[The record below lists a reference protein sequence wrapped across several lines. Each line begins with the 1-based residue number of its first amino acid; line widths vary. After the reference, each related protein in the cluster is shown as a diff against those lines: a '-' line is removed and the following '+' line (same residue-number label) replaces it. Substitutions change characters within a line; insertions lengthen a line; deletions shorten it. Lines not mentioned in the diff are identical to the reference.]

1 MASAREYSNWSSLSL
16 QLYLLKASEL
26 KTLNYELY
34 LYNCIY
40 ICSYIYKLASKEVAP
55 GVCGLSLLCS
65 RHFCLPWILR
75 FYSTIAPFA
84 TIFLWWGGNNSWK
97 QPSPVKPTPI
107 ILPDTLSDYLFSF
120 LISKLFFLLR
130 CCQCS
135 SHCRRAHPGIFPKQM
150 WAGAAIKHAL
160 HILLE
165 QADICLAI

>member
-1 MASAREYSNWSSLSL
+1 MASAREYGNWSSLFL
-16 QLYLLKASEL
+16 QLYLLKISEQ

-34 LYNCIY
+34 LYNY
-40 ICSYIYKLASKEVAP
+40 KYSYIYKLASKEVAP
-55 GVCGLSLLCS
+55 GVCALPLLCL
-65 RHFCLPWILR
+65 RHFYLPCVLQ

-84 TIFLWWGGNNSWK
+84 TWFSCDEVATTAESPAPLSQLQSYCQILSQIICFPFWF
-97 QPSPVKPTPI
+97 PS
-107 ILPDTLSDYLFSF
+107 FS
-120 LISKLFFLLR
+120 LLR

-135 SHCRRAHPGIFPKQM
+135 SYCRRAHPGIFPKQM